1 MSYGSHESSGDLRF
15 GEQFCGY
22 PSRSKFNPNS
32 RTQPSLSSRNPNQQF
47 YHPSFEHPYSPMDYN
62 SAHPSVYLEPSA
74 DRVPLFPESSVP
86 ITGVNQDRNT
96 SETSFA
102 EDFSVN
108 NFQPQYQSNKPIP
121 LFPGTKKDKNLGG
134 DGNRYKGPL
143 SSEQRHNPHSPH
155 NQSHTTS
162 LPAPGVHRFKGNSKY
177 RWQNPNIVKSQSNAP
192 SNGGK
197 TCGSLDSSNKSHD
210 TERKSCDSLR
220 GPNVSG
226 SSKDK
231 NERKQE
237 STESTKKSHDHTKTS
252 HDKKIKSDVHKW
264 TSHVPR
270 KKKATSHRRISHDNT
285 RITNPQS
292 SKELHDS
299 SGPSSLQRGRTT
311 SNNQKMN
318 RFPSNTMKH
327 KHPRKE
333 LVVPTSPTLLP
344 PLKPRLFR
352 KIHPKSTTM
361 AISQPKIPLNVE
373 FIPLG
378 EADSSVLSEDKGKL
392 SSRTEKNSSS
402 PTAPDD
408 GGSSSVCRPT
418 SLPPLKDWE
427 EHSDINSPY
436 DMDLVSPISSTSL
449 NDCSEDSY
457 YTALDT
463 SIHSDGVSNVC
474 IHKPT
479 SEENLGAN
487 TKESITNK
495 TGSTISDQPSMTIQ
509 ILSAVSATVSQCTPT
524 KVCSSTCLSVDPCP
538 PIPSPTLCTNSSHT
552 DPEMSRS
559 GLVQDVML
567 VGVSKQTTPGIS
579 PRKNSVQN
587 KTGKGRDSYL
597 TPNSS
602 NSISPMSLKKIKT
615 LVRTQNKSPTANRNS
630 PCKKKKQTGKGKQ
643 PLPKSP
649 SSGRSSPRS
658 TKKSSAQ
665 RKGSG
670 DLSQIKS
677 SLLKTLTTV
686 VVNSI
691 TSNVNAQ
698 VEERLPDIPLVGVDH
713 DSDMFPIGNPRTG
726 SLPIPSVYNEI
737 SRPSATETI
746 RARHGNVTESAS
758 LRTNSGTKGS
768 ETLYTG
774 RFMPPPACTSTASN
788 CSLPF
793 VSSDADTAQQSPQAM
808 MQFSMQ
814 SLTEK
819 TLSNVSS
826 DHPISSFSPVQSK
839 SKQPRPSYKGQG
851 LFSAPLPVVA
861 RLLSPESILQLARL
875 PQRLPTT
882 SLPIPR
888 APKHPTK
895 ITPSQA
901 ITQGTENKS
910 NRVASESSGSDLMKD
925 DNASPGMPTAGTE
938 VELAHSVAVSSNVD
952 VVKKPLSVSLQQE
965 DVRRTSLDNL
975 KSRKEKVSSQK
986 EKCADLQIVT
996 KKEEVTQSVGRTA
1009 VKHQSTS
1016 GTGLQLTVSKYFQNC
1031 HQTFSCRECKTMTS
1045 P

>member
-1 MSYGSHESSGDLRF
+1 M
-15 GEQFCGY
+15 
-22 PSRSKFNPNS
+22 FNPNS
-32 RTQPSLSSRNPNQQF
+32 RTQPLLSSRNPNQQF
-47 YHPSFEHPYSPMDYN
+47 HHPSFDNPYSPMDYN
-62 SAHPSVYLEPSA
+62 SPHPSVYIEPSA
-74 DRVPLFPESSVP
+74 DRVPLFPESAVP
-86 ITGVNQDRNT
+86 ITGINQDRNT

-108 NFQPQYQSNKPIP
+108 NFQPQHQTNEPIP

-134 DGNRYKGPL
+134 DGNRYKGPV
-143 SSEQRHNPHSPH
+143 SSEQRHSPH
-155 NQSHTTS
+155 NQSRTIS

-177 RWQNPNIVKSQSNAP
+177 TWHNPNIVKSQSSAP

-237 STESTKKSHDHTKTS
+237 STESTKKSHDHSKTS
-252 HDKKIKSDVHKW
+252 HDKKIKPDVHKW
-264 TSHVPR
+264 ALHDPS
-270 KKKATSHRRISHDNT
+270 KKKATSHRRRSHDNT

-292 SKELHDS
+292 SKELHDP

-311 SNNQKMN
+311 SNKFDSSQKMN

-333 LVVPTSPTLLP
+333 LVVPTSPTFLP
-344 PLKPRLFR
+344 PLKPQLFR

-361 AISQPKIPLNVE
+361 AIPQPKIPLNVE

-378 EADSSVLSEDKGKL
+378 EADSSVLGEDKDQL

-408 GGSSSVCRPT
+408 GGTSSVCRPT
-418 SLPPLKDWE
+418 SLPPLKEWE
-427 EHSDINSPY
+427 EFSDKNSPY

-449 NDCSEDSY
+449 NDTSEDSY

-479 SEENLGAN
+479 SEEDSGAN
-487 TKESITNK
+487 TKESISIK
-495 TGSTISDQPSMTIQ
+495 TGSTISDHPSMTIQ
-509 ILSAVSATVSQCTPT
+509 TLSAVSTTCTVSQCTAT
-524 KVCSSTCLSVDPCP
+524 KIRSSTCLSVDP
-538 PIPSPTLCTNSSHT
+538 IPSPNLCTNSSHT

-567 VGVSKQTTPGIS
+567 VGVGKQTIPGIS
-579 PRKNSVQN
+579 SRKNSVQN

-615 LVRTQNKSPTANRNS
+615 LVQTQNKSPTAMKNS
-630 PCKKKKQTGKGKQ
+630 PCKKKKRTRKRKQ

-677 SLLKTLTTV
+677 SLLETLTTV

-698 VEERLPDIPLVGVDH
+698 VEERLPDIPLVGVD
-713 DSDMFPIGNPRTG
+713 SDMFPIVNPRTG

-737 SRPSATETI
+737 SRPSTTETI
-746 RARHGNVTESAS
+746 RARHGIVTESAS
-758 LRTNSGTKGS
+758 LRTNSATKGS
-768 ETLYTG
+768 EILYTG
-774 RFMPPPACTSTASN
+774 RFMPSPACTSTASIS
-788 CSLPF
+788 SLPF
-793 VSSDADTAQQSPQAM
+793 VSLDADTAQQSAQAM
-808 MQFSMQ
+808 MQFSMH
-814 SLTEK
+814 SSTPT
-819 TLSNVSS
+819 TLSNFSS
-826 DHPISSFSPVQSK
+826 DQPIFSSSPVQSN
-839 SKQPRPSYKGQG
+839 SKQPRTSYKGQG
-851 LFSAPLPVVA
+851 LFSKPRPVVA

-882 SLPIPR
+882 SLPVPP

-895 ITPSQA
+895 TAPSQA
-901 ITQGTENKS
+901 VTQGTENKS
-910 NRVASESSGSDLMKD
+910 NRVASESSGSDLRLMKD
-925 DNASPGMPTAGTE
+925 DNASPGTSTAGTE
-938 VELAHSVAVSSNVD
+938 VDLANSVAVSSNVD
-952 VVKKPLSVSLQQE
+952 VVKKPSTVVLQQE

-986 EKCADLQIVT
+986 EKLADLQTVT
-996 KKEEVTQSVGRTA
+996 KKEEVAGSVGYTA
-1009 VKHQSTS
+1009 VEHQSTS
-1016 GTGLQLTVSKYFQNC
+1016 GTGLQLTVS
-1031 HQTFSCRECKTMTS
+1031 S
-1045 P
+1045 

>member
-1 MSYGSHESSGDLRF
+1 MSHEGSVDLRF

-22 PSRSKFNPNS
+22 PSRSTFNPNS
-32 RTQPSLSSRNPNQQF
+32 RTQPLLSSRNPNQQF

-62 SAHPSVYLEPSA
+62 SVHPSVYLEPSA

-108 NFQPQYQSNKPIP
+108 NFQPQHQTNKPIP

-143 SSEQRHNPHSPH
+143 SLEQRHNPHSPH
-155 NQSHTTS
+155 NHTTS

-177 RWQNPNIVKSQSNAP
+177 RWQNPNIVKSQSSAP

-197 TCGSLDSSNKSHD
+197 TCGSLDSSNKSHG

-226 SSKDK
+226 SSKNK

-264 TSHVPR
+264 TSHGPS
-270 KKKATSHRRISHDNT
+270 KKKATSHRRRSHDNT

-292 SKELHDS
+292 SKEFHDS
-299 SGPSSLQRGRTT
+299 SGPSSLQQGRTT
-311 SNNQKMN
+311 SNKYDSSQKMN

-333 LVVPTSPTLLP
+333 LVVPTSPTFLP
-344 PLKPRLFR
+344 PLKPQLFR

-378 EADSSVLSEDKGKL
+378 EADSSVPGEDKDKL
-392 SSRTEKNSSS
+392 SSGTEKNSSS
-402 PTAPDD
+402 TTTPDV

-427 EHSDINSPY
+427 DHSDKNSPY

-449 NDCSEDSY
+449 NDTSEDSY

-463 SIHSDGVSNVC
+463 SVHSDGVSNVC

-479 SEENLGAN
+479 SVEDLDAN
-487 TKESITNK
+487 TKESIKNK
-495 TGSTISDQPSMTIQ
+495 TESTISDHPSMTIQ
-509 ILSAVSATVSQCTPT
+509 TLSAISTTVSQRTPT
-524 KVCSSTCLSVDPCP
+524 KVRSSTCLSVDP
-538 PIPSPTLCTNSSHT
+538 IPSPTLCSNSSHT
-552 DPEMSRS
+552 VPEMSRS

-567 VGVSKQTTPGIS
+567 VRVGKETIPGIS

-587 KTGKGRDSYL
+587 KPGTGRDSYL
-597 TPNSS
+597 SPNTS
-602 NSISPMSLKKIKT
+602 NPSSPMSLKKIKT
-615 LVRTQNKSPTANRNS
+615 LVRTQNKSPTANRSS

-658 TKKSSAQ
+658 TKTSSAQ

-713 DSDMFPIGNPRTG
+713 VSDMFPIVSPRTG

-737 SRPSATETI
+737 SRPSATEMI
-746 RARHGNVTESAS
+746 RAGHGNVTESAS
-758 LRTNSGTKGS
+758 LPTNSTAKGS
-768 ETLYTG
+768 EILYTG
-774 RFMPPPACTSTASN
+774 HLLPPPACTSTASN
-788 CSLPF
+788 SSLPF
-793 VSSDADTAQQSPQAM
+793 VSSDADTAQQSVQAM
-808 MQFSMQ
+808 IQ
-814 SLTEK
+814 SLTQT
-819 TLSNVSS
+819 TLSNFSS
-826 DHPISSFSPVQSK
+826 DQPIFSSSPVQSK

-882 SLPIPR
+882 SLPVPR
-888 APKHPTK
+888 APKHPTQT
-895 ITPSQA
+895 TPSKA
-901 ITQGTENKS
+901 VTQGTENKS
-910 NRVASESSGSDLMKD
+910 NRVASESSGSDRMKV
-925 DNASPGMPTAGTE
+925 DNASPGTPTAGTE
-938 VELAHSVAVSSNVD
+938 VDLANSVAVSSNVD
-952 VVKKPLSVSLQQE
+952 VVKKPLTVVLQQE

-975 KSRKEKVSSQK
+975 KSSREKTSSQK
-986 EKCADLQIVT
+986 EKLADLQMVA
-996 KKEEVTQSVGRTA
+996 KKEEVALSVGRTA
-1009 VKHQSTS
+1009 MKHQSTS
-1016 GTGLQLTVSKYFQNC
+1016 GTGLQLTVSKSFQN
-1031 HQTFSCRECKTMTS
+1031 
-1045 P
+1045 